1 MILCEPV
8 GNRLWEEAQG
18 MPDDSLARVRHLTF
32 DIFGTVLDLTGSL
45 APPAGEFLAVHG
57 SDLTGEAF
65 YAEWRAR
72 QRIEQYQ
79 DNLLMLGHSGY
90 LETCRRAF
98 VYCLKN
104 HDISYT
110 DEAVS
115 EFMQVYKLL
124 RPYDDALEG
133 LRLLGE
139 RYHLVALS
147 NGEQWYLEELLANN
161 VPIAFDA
168 IISVD
173 QVGAFKPSPGIY
185 RKAIQRLQCEP
196 GEIMMVAAHSFD
208 ILGAQA
214 CGFRATYVN
223 RYRLPPEVSEY
234 QPDIIVDD
242 FVELADRLL
251 E

>member
-1 MILCEPV
+1 M
-8 GNRLWEEAQG
+8 A
-18 MPDDSLARVRHLTF
+18 DHSLERIKFLTF
-32 DIFGTVLDLTGSL
+32 DIFGTVMDLTRSL
-45 APPAGEFLAVHG
+45 AGPAGEFLAANG
-57 SDLTGEAF
+57 SDMTGQSF
-65 YAEWRAR
+65 YADWRER

-98 VYCLKN
+98 VYCLKKHN
-104 HDISYT
+104 VAYT
-110 DEAVS
+110 DEGVRD
-115 EFMQVYKLL
+115 FMQVYMDLQ
-124 RPYDDALEG
+124 PYPDAIEG
-133 LRLLGE
+133 LRDLGA
-139 RYHLVALS
+139 RYKLVALS
-147 NGEQWYLEELLANN
+147 NGEQWYLEQLLGSN
-161 VPIAFDA
+161 VPVEFDA

-185 RKAIQRLQCEP
+185 RKAVQRLQCEP

-214 CGFRATYVN
+214 CGFKGAYVN
-223 RYRLPPEVSEY
+223 RYGLPTEVWEY

-242 FVELADRLL
+242 FVGLAERLL